1 MVNSLSFPKKVAKSD
16 GGALSIGLKFV
27 NKTYELK
34 VDRLKC
40 VGCGVCSIV
49 CPKSAILL
57 GPLAS
62 NLDSDSSHDKLDIA
76 RMDTDTFRMELLNNE
91 KCVYCGT
98 CTYFCPFD
106 AIHLYESDK
115 LVPPSELVVVKNKA
129 LPELEPKKVFCSR
142 LNREANVYWEGKLN
156 VLHKVKDNLTEFK
169 MEYLHTCP
177 GDCRKC
183 EKICPVEAI
192 SFKPLAEALESKKMI
207 DLDEE
212 KCIKCGACV
221 RVCPSDNYSLERLK
235 INFKGEYNKIFWDP
249 IHERLLKD
257 KILEE

>member
-1 MVNSLSFPKKVAKSD
+1 MSFPKKVAKSD
-16 GGALSIGLKFV
+16 GGELSIGLKFV
-27 NKTYELK
+27 NKTFELK

-57 GPLAS
+57 GPLAAT
-62 NLDSDSSHDKLDIA
+62 LDKDVSAPNKDVA
-76 RMDTDTFRMELLNNE
+76 TMETDTFRMDLLNSE

-106 AIHLYESDK
+106 AIHLYENNE
-115 LVPPSELVVVKNKA
+115 LVPPNELVVVQSKA
-129 LPELEPKKVFCSR
+129 LPELDGKPTFCSR
-142 LNREANVYWEGKLN
+142 LNRNANVYWEGKIN

-192 SFKPLAEALESKKMI
+192 SFKPLAEAFESKKMI
-207 DLDEE
+207 NLDEE

-221 RVCPSDNYSLERLK
+221 RVCPSKNYSLERLK
-235 INFKGEYNKIFWDP
+235 INFKGAYNKIFWDP
-249 IHERLLKD
+249 IHKRLLQD
-257 KILEE
+257 KILE